1 MNMNLII
8 GKIAIWIGIVVQI
21 FYSVVIVSITT
32 FILFI
37 NAKGASPEIAV
48 LIALVIILI
57 LTLPPILTAI
67 NLENKMEVKGTLFI
81 VYAIVAFCMFNYL
94 SSILWV
100 ACGIFLFGLNIQK
113 MGQQVRMRM
122 KKLILKVQRINLN
135 LKIKLLKNKVNI

>member
-100 ACGIFLFGLNIQK
+100 VCGIFLIWTKYSKGESTDDDENE
-113 MGQQVRMRM
+113 
-122 KKLILKVQRINLN
+122 KVDIESTENQFDSKD
-135 LKIKLLKNKVNI
+135 KITKE